1 MATTTSLLRSAAS
14 ARKKIQAQQ
23 DAEVAYNWNNSYQT
37 YDNYQ
42 EYAAY
47 LEKRARSTSDPSA
60 ALTLQKTKES
70 AYKGFIGNEIQR
82 KTIAIA
88 EGTGTSTEKYNTIV
102 RYMQDAESSGLY
114 GLSQNLGAQAGQLY
128 ISMVE
133 EQKRAAESQQTLNE
147 IHAKQNI
154 KDQNAAAKSNFDM
167 GTDLESGLARL
178 NTIFKEG
185 GQIEYNKAAKKF
197 VEAKR
202 TQIEEL
208 SGQKLPKDITTSL
221 PQLISGTMGAIQTYY
236 QLAANTAIDD
246 PEKHSYYTDKLK
258 EIDNGKTWQTPY
270 GAQSIQSISK
280 LQPGRYIEDVNVNG
294 EKTLRQGAL
303 DGYNVDES
311 GKILPISSGKLNK
324 EMDKKLGAQQKKQ
337 LEAMGFG
344 NVEYDSSTG
353 SYKVSIDKGK
363 QDWLKNTKIGL
374 TDNAQFRLI
383 PTDTGFQYFNNA
395 TNELFSIATDKKGLA
410 GLYKIDTQKG
420 IQHMGGQYGFDQ
432 GTNNLTNNVGNLLAA
447 ANKAKAKSQAGL
459 PLLNKAGQPQNNQ
472 LFGGSNAAMNFAM
485 APFAAI
491 NNASARK
498 SAPQMVRRGDGGF
511 NFTDANGKAIS
522 AYTYAQQTG
531 QQFRTVLQQAANQG
545 DSFSAQ
551 ALKFAGNDGAY
562 NPAQVSLDVAKK
574 WNSLTWGNNVNLQT
588 PQAARNAGQGFT
600 KPTGTYNPLK
610 ANWWL

>member
-1 MATTTSLLRSAAS
+1 MANTTSLLRSAAS

-60 ALTLQKTKES
+60 ALTLQKAKDS
-70 AYKGFIGNEIQR
+70 AYKGYVGNEIQR

-133 EQKRAAESQQTLNE
+133 EQKRAVAEQKSLGE
-147 IHAKQNI
+147 IEANYRK
-154 KDQNAAAKSNFDM
+154 KLQNAEADSYGDM
-167 GTDLESGLARL
+167 GQALEGALTRLNKTFKESG
-178 NTIFKEG
+178 
-185 GQIEYNKAAKKF
+185 QIAFNAEAKKF
-197 VEAKR
+197 VESQR
-202 TQIEEL
+202 GLIEDL
-208 SGQKLPKDITTSL
+208 TKQKLPKDITTSL
-221 PQLISGTMGAIQTYY
+221 PQIIQGAIEGLQTYY
-236 QLAANTAIDD
+236 AKAAVAAVDD
-246 PEKHSYYTDKLK
+246 TDKHK
-258 EIDNGKTWQTPY
+258 AYMDKVDAIVNGREFDTPF
-270 GAQSIQSISK
+270 GKQSVQSIATLNPGMYVPSTDAYGNKK
-280 LQPGRYIEDVNVNG
+280 LS
-294 EKTLRQGAL
+294 QGAL
-303 DGYNVDES
+303 DGYSVDES
-311 GKILPISSGKLNK
+311 GRIAAIPSGKLNK
-324 EMDKKLGAQQKKQ
+324 EIDKKVGAQQKKQ
-337 LEAMGFG
+337 LEAMGFA
-344 NVEYDSSTG
+344 NVGYDSSTG
-353 SYKVSIDKGK
+353 TYKVSIDKGK
-363 QDWLKNTKIGL
+363 QDWFQNTKLGL
-374 TDNAQFRLI
+374 SDNENFNLI
-383 PTDTGFQYFNNA
+383 PTDTGFQYFNKA
-395 TNELFSIATDKKGLA
+395 TNELFSIAADKKGLG

-420 IQHMGGQYGFDQ
+420 IQHIGGQYGFDQ

-447 ANKAKAKSQAGL
+447 SNKARAKAQAGL
-459 PLLNKAGQPQNNQ
+459 PLLSRAGQPENKQ

-522 AYTYAQQTG
+522 AYSYALQTG

-574 WNSLTWGNNVNLQT
+574 WNSLTWGNNINLQT

>member
-23 DAEVAYNWNNSYQT
+23 DAEVAYKWNNSYQT

-102 RYMQDAESSGLY
+102 RYMHDAESSGLY

-128 ISMVE
+128 ISMKE
-133 EQKRAAESQQTLNE
+133 EQKRAEAEQKSLGE
-147 IHAKQNI
+147 IEANYRK
-154 KDQNAAAKSNFDM
+154 KLQNAEADSYGDM
-167 GTDLESGLARL
+167 GQALEGALTRLNKTFKESG
-178 NTIFKEG
+178 
-185 GQIEYNKAAKKF
+185 QIAFNAEAKKF
-197 VEAKR
+197 VESQR
-202 TQIEEL
+202 GLIEDL
-208 SGQKLPKDITTSL
+208 TKQKLPKDITTSL
-221 PQLISGTMGAIQTYY
+221 PQIIQGAIEGVQTYY
-236 QLAANTAIDD
+236 AKAAVAAVDD
-246 PEKHSYYTDKLK
+246 TDKHK
-258 EIDNGKTWQTPY
+258 AYMDKVDAIVNGREFDTPF
-270 GAQSIQSISK
+270 GKQSVQSIATLNPGMYVPSTDAYGNKK
-280 LQPGRYIEDVNVNG
+280 LS
-294 EKTLRQGAL
+294 QGAL
-303 DGYNVDES
+303 DGYSVDES
-311 GKILPISSGKLNK
+311 GRIAAIPSGKLNK
-324 EMDKKLGAQQKKQ
+324 EIDKKVGAQQKKQ
-337 LEAMGFG
+337 LEAMGFA
-344 NVEYDSSTG
+344 NVGYDSSTG
-353 SYKVSIDKGK
+353 TYKVSIDKGK
-363 QDWLKNTKIGL
+363 QDWFKNTKLGL
-374 TDNAQFRLI
+374 SDNENFNLI
-383 PTDTGFQYFNNA
+383 PTDTGFQYFNKA
-395 TNELFSIATDKKGLA
+395 TNELFSIAADKKGLG

-420 IQHMGGQYGFDQ
+420 IQHIGGQYGFDQ

-447 ANKAKAKSQAGL
+447 SNKARAKAQAGL
-459 PLLNKAGQPQNNQ
+459 PLLSRAGQPENKQ